1 MTIVH
6 LITGLGAGGA
16 EHMVLELAIASKKAS
31 IKTIVISVTNSD
43 LNEIKFKNAGI
54 DYHFL
59 GINAAKNLNSGLK
72 NLKTILKNEK
82 DMVLHCHMFHACML
96 GLIFKVFYKNIP
108 IVYTM
113 HTNNVKQLSRRL
125 LLFFTKSLRKIDIIF
140 SVNSKKWYLNN
151 SIIIQNGVD
160 FSKFKIQEKRG
171 LDGSKLFKFLFLG
184 RLYEPKNPLFLVELV
199 KKLKAKHIEDF
210 VINIVGDGP
219 LRVNLETEIKTSNLE
234 RYFILNGFNS
244 NVVPY
249 LHQSHCLILPSLWEG
264 MPVSI
269 IEAAASELPIISTPV
284 GSIPDFL
291 NESNAYIRESHEF
304 HLAMIDVFNNY
315 ENALSKANKLFN
327 QMSTLFSIDTVFK
340 QHMDVY
346 KSVN

>member
-43 LNEIKFKNAGI
+43 LNEIKFNDAGI

-59 GINAAKNLNSGLK
+59 GINAVKNLNSGLK

-82 DMVLHCHMFHACML
+82 DIVLHCHMFHACML
-96 GLIFKVFYKNIP
+96 GLVFKLFFKNSP

-113 HTNNVKQLSRRL
+113 HTNKVKQLSRRL
-125 LLFFTKSLRKIDIIF
+125 LLFFTKQFRKIDIIF
-140 SVNSKKWYLNN
+140 SKNSKKWYLNN
-151 SIIIQNGVD
+151 SVIIQNGVD
-160 FSKFKIQEKRG
+160 FGKFKIKEKREIQS
-171 LDGSKLFKFLFLG
+171 LKPFKFLFLG

-199 KKLKAKHIEDF
+199 NKLKAENIEDF
-210 VINIVGDGP
+210 VITVVGDGP
-219 LRVNLETEIKTSNLE
+219 LRVDLETEIQNSNLE
-234 RYFILNGFNS
+234 RYFILNGFKS

-249 LHQSHCLILPSLWEG
+249 LQNSDCLILPSLWEG

-269 IEAAASELPIISTPV
+269 IEAAAAELPIISTPV
-284 GSIPDFL
+284 GSITDFL
-291 NESNAYIRESHEF
+291 NESNAYIREPNKF
-304 HLAMIDVFNNY
+304 HLAMIEVFNNY
-315 ENALSKANKLFN
+315 ENALLKADKLYY

-340 QHMDVY
+340 LHMNVY